1 MSKKKR
7 PPQLRRRTEP
17 EALREARAEGMPWPD
32 GTGAEGPRADTPT
45 FTQADTPWPG
55 TLGERIARA
64 SSAYQGD
71 TPGAYAPGSTVPP
84 REGTCCLCG
93 GRYTDHGNNPQPL
106 AEPPERCCHTC
117 NRDRVIPA
125 RLGIQPDANPGGTPA
140 AWAELVRQAGQERGL
155 PEDDEHT
162 RAITA
167 EGEDWP
173 QAVPQELVDA
183 LGNTFTPGTPTPT
196 TPVADV
202 LAAERYAELADQ
214 ATHVGYGGGPELA
227 QAGPPPPRGGTG
239 ATAPAVRTA
248 ADVAELRNWMVRQW
262 QPGGLY
268 ARASAVPHAT
278 ATGSPGARR
287 DFVEAERTQLQRA
300 ALYWTAPAMVDLL
313 AAVAPDIP
321 PDVRPVDLVWP
332 DPCGFVV
339 FATPLYGTD
348 SLGRTGLTAKDTGVD
363 PDSKVE
369 VNAIC
374 WASTRI
380 PDRSAPGGTSHCLS
394 VSSYRALDFGQGLSP
409 GDTALALGTGAMEGA
424 ASRPLGTSDDAARA
438 AYSLTGTVW
447 APLGRSDWPLL
458 GQLAQQ
464 DSWIPDTAWDS
475 FREDRQLVAALFTL
489 LSDRQT
495 LAATTTAPTPRP
507 TRKRATRLGVTQ
519 PRDVVVVMLRQPK
532 RATNANPD
540 TEAPT
545 HTHRWL
551 VRAHPCWQPCGPGR
565 TERKLIIRR
574 AHVKGPPDAPLVIKT
589 RVNAWVR

>member
-1 MSKKKR
+1 MSKKR
-7 PPQLRRRTEP
+7 PPKLRRKVVGSGQPGAPGTSRPVPDTEP
-17 EALREARAEGMPWPD
+17 
-32 GTGAEGPRADTPT
+32 DTPIY
-45 FTQADTPWPG
+45 TQAGTPWPEPDNG
-55 TLGERIARA
+55 TGWTVTPGERMARA

-71 TPGAYAPGSTVPP
+71 TPGAYAPGSSLPD

-106 AEPPERCCHTC
+106 ADPPARCCHQC
-117 NRDRVIPA
+117 NQEKVIPA
-125 RLGIQPDANPGGTPA
+125 RLGIPNTPA
-140 AWAELVRQAGQERGL
+140 TWSQLVREAGKERGL
-155 PEDDEHT
+155 PADDEHA
-162 RAITA
+162 RIITA
-167 EGEDWP
+167 EGEHWP
-173 QAVPQELVDA
+173 QPQALRQELVDA
-183 LGNTFTPGTPTPT
+183 LGNTFTPGTPHPT

-214 ATHVGYGGGPELA
+214 ATHAGYGGGPELA
-227 QAGPPPPRGGTG
+227 QAGPPPPRGGSGT
-239 ATAPAVRTA
+239 TAPTVRTA

-268 ARASAVPHAT
+268 ARATSHPGPD
-278 ATGSPGARR
+278 ATGNPAARR
-287 DFVEAERTQLQRA
+287 DFVDAERTQLQRA

-332 DPCGFVV
+332 DPCGLVV
-339 FATPLYGTD
+339 FATPVYGTD
-348 SLGRTGLTAKDTGVD
+348 SLGRTGLTTSGIESD

-424 ASRPLGTSDDAARA
+424 ASRPVGTIEGTGAP

-458 GQLAQQ
+458 GQLATQ
-464 DSWIPDTAWDS
+464 DSWIPDSAWES

-532 RATNANPD
+532 RNANANPD